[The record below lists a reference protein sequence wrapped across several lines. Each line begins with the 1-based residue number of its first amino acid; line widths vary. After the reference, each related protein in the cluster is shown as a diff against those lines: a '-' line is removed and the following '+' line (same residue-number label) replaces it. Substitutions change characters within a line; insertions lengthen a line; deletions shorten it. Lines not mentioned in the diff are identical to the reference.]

1 MALPW
6 ELSEKRLPIL
16 TVVAEKGRSKLR
28 HYKDEEKSTGLK
40 TGHYKPA
47 KANRQLGMDAGD

>member
-16 TVVAEKGRSKLR
+16 TVVAEKGRSMLR
-28 HYKDEEKSTGLK
+28 HYKEKA
-40 TGHYKPA
+40 PV
-47 KANRQLGMDAGD
+47 